1 MLQDCPSDI
10 GKQSPSVIGVLAV
23 PPDRGTVQDLS
34 TAWTWTLGDDP
45 RGGVWGGLRFRCL
58 VLRPHTF
65 SHCSSLIKSGCTHIV
80 VPSGSGNGLVRP
92 RTGDGP
98 EFDVFLIVFFY
109 HTGRNSPNVRLL
121 FLLRKCFNS
130 LLYHFFNLVL
140 IISLILSCFTNSRKM
155 LSVSSTSKS
164 YSLLSR
170 SFLGTREPSKLSF
183 PLPGTSASVSFF
195 LGPVLVDSTLR
206 YELF

>member
-10 GKQSPSVIGVLAV
+10 GKQSPNVIGVLAV

-80 VPSGSGNGLVRP
+80 VQSGSGNGLVRP

-109 HTGRNSPNVRLL
+109 HTGRNSPNVRRHFL
-121 FLLRKCFNS
+121 FLLRKFWNS
-130 LLYHFFNLVL
+130 LLYHFLNLVL
-140 IISLILSCFTNSRKM
+140 EDLPYRHRM
-155 LSVSSTSKS
+155 AGDSVEWAVF
-164 YSLLSR
+164 R
-170 SFLGTREPSKLSF
+170 VCALSF
-183 PLPGTSASVSFF
+183 FTRPLAWWE
-195 LGPVLVDSTLR
+195 LNLVML
-206 YELF
+206 Y